1 MKIAIEPLCCFCA
14 ASVLLLCCFCAASF
28 GLCCFFSGCA
38 RSFLALCWFLGS
50 CRARASVDRGRR
62 PVGAWSG
69 APGGSPFIRK
79 HSVFVWEVTAAW
91 DRSGPGQRLQ
101 TAVISYENTVFLYG
115 SDTNFWGGSKFL
127 VEMLYFS
134 EVRFF
139 HANITTN

>member
-1 MKIAIEPLCCFCA
+1 M
-14 ASVLLLCCFCAASF
+14 
-28 GLCCFFSGCA
+28 
-38 RSFLALCWFLGS
+38 
-50 CRARASVDRGRR
+50 
-62 PVGAWSG
+62 
-69 APGGSPFIRK
+69 
-79 HSVFVWEVTAAW
+79 TAAW

-115 SDTNFWGGSKFL
+115 SDTNFFGGSKFL